1 MEKFGSGIRD
11 KHPGSV
17 KLPISHS
24 NPKSLFLSARRYFFI
39 SLTTDVMYGATS
51 NPVASFV
58 LYPSSHWSA
67 LMPIY
72 PISCRQHLAP
82 SNPRSRLTRSSCR
95 SSVKHWRRSS
105 KARSQSH
112 QRPSAAAAAALQRRD
127 NSQRRQLG

>member
-1 MEKFGSGIRD
+1 MQRLLIHAVSRASLIRIRENNVRIRILQSSGKNGKKKLDSYSRHVRGDIKFCRAFYSI
-11 KHPGSV
+11 SV
-17 KLPISHS
+17 LP
-24 NPKSLFLSARRYFFI
+24 LV
-39 SLTTDVMYGATS
+39 DVNAY
-51 NPVASFV
+51 
-58 LYPSSHWSA
+58 
-67 LMPIY
+67 IY

-112 QRPSAAAAAALQRRD
+112 QRPSAAAAALQRRD